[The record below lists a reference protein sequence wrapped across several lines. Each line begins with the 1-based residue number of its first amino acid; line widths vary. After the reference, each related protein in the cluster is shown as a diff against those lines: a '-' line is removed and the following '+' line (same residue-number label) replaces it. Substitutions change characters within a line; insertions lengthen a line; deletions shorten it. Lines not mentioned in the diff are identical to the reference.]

1 MRIPLGGFLK
11 RENGWLRG
19 PLRHLPL
26 AGAAPKT
33 SRRNEVYTMTDD
45 DFEDLLRRVDE
56 IGAEAAGVVMRVSA
70 LRRRLLKIRYGGN
83 ENGNT
88 N

>member
-1 MRIPLGGFLK
+1 
-11 RENGWLRG
+11 
-19 PLRHLPL
+19 
-26 AGAAPKT
+26 
-33 SRRNEVYTMTDD
+33 MTDD